1 MKKVLGCGC
10 GRYAL
15 CICSV
20 TEVNCKDEQLRK
32 GKPGVKF
39 PLASLLFLSAQLM
52 FSQNVPDSQKNPFA
66 GNPAAVSQGKKLFD
80 QACAA
85 CHGSAGHGGRGPA
98 LAADKFHQGDTDF
111 DLFQNIRNGIPGTQM
126 PSFSVF
132 SSDGV
137 WQLVAYI
144 RSLSSRGVKDEAL
157 TGNAA
162 AGEKIFFGKGECNA
176 CHEVNERG
184 AVNIGP
190 DLSDAGQT
198 SAQALRKIILNP
210 NSGDGEDW
218 YSDLP
223 GVLTVK
229 MKDGREIRGIP
240 RSEDTYAVVMTDITG
255 QLQLLDKGDIREEH
269 AESSVLMPSD
279 YGKRLSAREIDDL
292 VAYLKSQKQRDFQQT
307 IQVEIRGGLSYE
319 RRRHSQA
326 EPQNWLTY
334 WDDYQGHHFSALNQI
349 TAANAVLL
357 KARWA
362 RQMPGPATLEATP
375 LAVDGILYT
384 SGSPGQVF
392 ALDARTG
399 LQIWKYERKPRKVN
413 PYGSNPF
420 NRGVAVLG
428 SRVFFGTLDAALVA
442 LDARSGRPLWET
454 QVADTM
460 RGYSLTSAP
469 LAIKDKVIVGV
480 AGGEFGIR
488 GFVDAYDAATG
499 KRLWRFNAVPGPG
512 EFGHDTWKGDSWKQG
527 GASTWL
533 TGSYDPDQD
542 VLYWGIGNPGPDH
555 NARVRQGDNLFSCSV
570 VALDAATGKR
580 KWHYQFSPGDSHDWD
595 AAEDLIL
602 ADQVFSGE
610 PRKLILQANRN
621 GLFYVL
627 DRTSGKFLLGKP
639 FVRQTWN
646 RGFDSQG
653 RPIVAPEAEASPE
666 GVMVYPGIGGT
677 NWQAPS
683 YDAATGTMYLAFSDA
698 GFGFMRATAAYEP
711 GKVYMGG
718 RGFPSENA
726 ESQAGFRAIDTET
739 GAVRWEYRVSM
750 PSFSAGVLSTA
761 GGVVFGATAEGN
773 LIALDAKTGGLL
785 WQFQTGAPITS
796 SPMSY
801 AVQGRQFVAV
811 AAGNVLYS
819 FSLPEWHA
827 MIQ

>member
-1 MKKVLGCGC
+1 MPGIP
-10 GRYAL
+10 R
-15 CICSV
+15 
-20 TEVNCKDEQLRK
+20 QLPKARNYST
-32 GKPGVKF
+32 KP
-39 PLASLLFLSAQLM
+39 ASLATAA
-52 FSQNVPDSQKNPFA
+52 PDA
-66 GNPAAVSQGKKLFD
+66 GA
-80 QACAA
+80 
-85 CHGSAGHGGRGPA
+85 GGRA
-98 LAADKFHQGDTDF
+98 LAAGKFHQGNTDF
-111 DLFQNIRNGIPGTQM
+111 DLFQNIRNGIAGTQM

-132 SSDGV
+132 STDGV

-144 RSLSSRGVKDEAL
+144 RTLSSRGVQDEVVR
-157 TGNAA
+157 GNAA
-162 AGEKIFFGKGECNA
+162 AGEKIFFGKGECSA
-176 CHEVNERG
+176 CHEINERG
-184 AVNIGP
+184 AVSIGP
-190 DLSDAGQT
+190 DLSDAGQA
-198 SAQALRKIILNP
+198 SAQALRKIILHP
-210 NSGDGEDW
+210 NSGADEDSW
-218 YSDLP
+218 HLP
-223 GVLTVK
+223 GVITLK

-240 RSEDTYAVVMTDITG
+240 RGEDTYAVVMTDITG
-255 QLQLLDKGDIREEH
+255 QLQLLDKRDVQEEH

-279 YGKRLSAREIDDL
+279 YGKRLSPGEIDNL

-307 IQVEIRGGLSYE
+307 VQAEIPAGLSYE
-319 RRRHSQA
+319 RLRNSQA

-334 WDDYQGHHFSALNQI
+334 WGDYQGHHFSPLNQI
-349 TAANAVLL
+349 TVANVPQLQ
-357 KARWA
+357 ARWA
-362 RQMPGPATLEATP
+362 AQMPGPSTLEATP
-375 LAVDGILYT
+375 LVVDGILYT
-384 SGSPGQVF
+384 SGPPGQIF

-399 LQIWKYERKPRKVN
+399 LQIWKYERRPRKVN

-428 SRVFFGTLDAALVA
+428 NRVFLGTLDAALVA

-499 KRLWRFNAVPGPG
+499 KRLWRFNTVPGPG

-542 VLYWGIGNPGPDH
+542 VLFWGIGNPGPDH

-580 KWHYQFSPGDSHDWD
+580 KWHYQFTPGDSHDWD

-627 DRTSGKFLLGKP
+627 DRASGKFLLGKP
-639 FVRQTWN
+639 FVHQTWN
-646 RGFDSQG
+646 RGFDSRG
-653 RPIVAPEAEASPE
+653 RPIIAPETEASPE
-666 GVMVYPGIGGT
+666 GAMVYPGIGGT

-683 YDAATGTMYLAFSDA
+683 YDAATGTMYLAFSE
-698 GFGFMRATAAYEP
+698 GGLGFMRAPAAYEP
-711 GKVYMGG
+711 GKLYMGG
-718 RGFPSENA
+718 RGLQSENG
-726 ESQAGFRAIDTET
+726 ESRVGFRAIDTAT
-739 GAVRWEYRVSM
+739 GTVRWEYRVSIL
-750 PSFSAGVLSTA
+750 SLSAGVLSTA
-761 GGVVFGATAEGN
+761 GGVVFGATGEGN
-773 LIALDAKTGGLL
+773 LIALDAKTGNLL
-785 WQFQTGAPITS
+785 WHFQTGAPISS

-801 AVQGRQFVAV
+801 AVNGRQFVAV

-819 FSLPEWHA
+819 FALPE
-827 MIQ
+827 